1 MGFLSPWFLAGL
13 AAIGLPLWLHLL
25 RQFKRTPQPFS
36 SLMFFERRVQSSV
49 RHRRLR
55 YLTLL
60 ALRLAL
66 LVLLALAFA
75 NPFIL
80 RGTASQTRRKL
91 TLIAVDR
98 SFSMRAHGHLER
110 AKEEAHR
117 LIRDL
122 PGGFLAQAA
131 ALDSHL
137 ETLTGLEA
145 DRGGLNAAID
155 SIVAGDDVSSYGE
168 LARALRLLNKTANMR
183 IEAHFISDMQQTSLP
198 SKGFVDLQLEPGT
211 TLELHSVA
219 EPKTENWAVENVT
232 VAAQIFDPKTSRLT
246 ATIAGWQTPAASRQ
260 VSLLLNN
267 KVVAMKS
274 VGVPADGRAQVEFLG
289 FDVPY
294 GANRGEIRLEP
305 HDALPEDDS
314 YPFSVERADPRRV
327 LFLYAGGR
335 NREGFYYKAAIES
348 SMSAGL
354 LVDLAPLEEVSNLD
368 LSKFVF
374 VVLSDPG
381 ELQSGVASK
390 LRAYVTKGGGLFIAA
405 GIDTARCGEIPLTG
419 DKVSGNNMA
428 QGAGEV
434 DAQNP
439 AMAEVGRFEN
449 VQFLSSLRVQPGEG
463 AKVMAKFADGSP
475 LFLEERV
482 GEGRV
487 LTFAGMLDNSN
498 SDFPLHASYLPFVV
512 QSGLYLAGASDNPS
526 SVPVGT
532 PVTLR
537 HSRTEAT
544 AADVIGP
551 TGKHELAL
559 GDAAKAMA
567 FNLSEAGFYEVQS
580 ASGKRSLL
588 AVHPDRRESNLT
600 VIPEDTLVL
609 WRNTGSIAPADQ
621 TAAAPVLTA
630 PWSLWRYVLLL
641 VLFAAC
647 VESVFASRYLKEER
661 ETA

>member
-55 YLTLL
+55 YLRLL

-66 LVLLALAFA
+66 LILLALAFA

-91 TLIAVDR
+91 TLIAIDR
-98 SFSMRAHGHLER
+98 SFSMRANGHMQR
-110 AKEEAHR
+110 AREEAHK

-137 ETLTGLEA
+137 ETLTSLETERSGL
-145 DRGGLNAAID
+145 DAAID
-155 SIVAGDDVSSYGE
+155 TISADDDVSSYGE
-168 LARALRLLNKTANMR
+168 LARGLRLLNKTANMR

-198 SKGFVDLQLEPGT
+198 SKGFVDLQLEAGT

-219 EPKTENWAVENVT
+219 EPKKDNWAVENVT

-246 ATIAGWQTPAASRQ
+246 ATVAGWQTPAAARQ
-260 VSLLLNN
+260 VSLLLN
-267 KVVAMKS
+267 KKTVATKT
-274 VGVPADGRAQVEFLG
+274 VNVPADSRAQVEFLG

-294 GANRGEIRLEP
+294 GANRGEIRIEP
-305 HDALPEDDS
+305 HDALPEDDT

-335 NREGFYYKAAIES
+335 NREGFFYKAAMES
-348 SMSAGL
+348 STSAGL
-354 LVDLAPLEEVSNLD
+354 LVDLAPLEEVANLD

-381 ELQSGVASK
+381 ELQTAAAGK

-419 DKVSGNNMA
+419 AKVSGNNMS
-428 QGAGEV
+428 QGVGEV
-434 DAQNP
+434 DTQNP
-439 AMAEVGRFEN
+439 AVAEAGRFEN
-449 VQFLSSLRVQPGEG
+449 VQFLSSLRVQPSVG
-463 AKVMAKFADGSP
+463 AKLIAKFADGSP
-475 LFLEERV
+475 LFMEQRI

-512 QSGLYLAGASDNPS
+512 QSGLYLAGASDIPS
-526 SVPVGT
+526 SVLVGT
-532 PVTLR
+532 PATLR
-537 HSRTEAT
+537 HSRTETA

-559 GDAAKAMA
+559 GDAARATT

-580 ASGKRSLL
+580 ANGRRSLL
-588 AVHPDRRESNLT
+588 AVHPDRRESDLT
-600 VIPEDTLVL
+600 TIPAETLIL
-609 WRNTGSIAPADQ
+609 WRNTGSMAPADQ
-621 TAAAPVLTA
+621 TAAAQRSIA

-641 VLFAAC
+641 VLIAAC
-647 VESVFASRYLKEER
+647 VESVFASRYLREER

>member
-55 YLTLL
+55 YLMLL

-66 LVLLALAFA
+66 LILLALAFA
-75 NPFIL
+75 NPFIM
-80 RGTASQTRRKL
+80 RGTASQARRKL
-91 TLIAVDR
+91 TLIAIDR
-98 SFSMRAHGHLER
+98 SFSMRANGHMER

-137 ETLTGLEA
+137 ETLTSFETDRSGL
-145 DRGGLNAAID
+145 DAAID
-155 SIVAGDDVSSYGE
+155 SVAAGDEVSSYGE
-168 LARALRLLNKTANMR
+168 LARALRLLTKTANMR

-211 TLELHSVA
+211 TLDLHSVA
-219 EPKTENWAVENVT
+219 EPKKENWAVENVT

-246 ATIAGWQTPAASRQ
+246 ATIAGWQTPAAARQ
-260 VSLLLNN
+260 VSLVLNN
-267 KVVAMKS
+267 KILATKPVT
-274 VGVPADGRAQVEFLG
+274 VPADGRAQVEFLG

-294 GANRGEIRLEP
+294 GENRGEIRIEP
-305 HDALPEDDS
+305 HDALPEDDA
-314 YPFSVERADPRRV
+314 YPFSIERADPRRV
-327 LFLYAGGR
+327 LFLYGGGR
-335 NREGFYYKAAIES
+335 NREGFYYKAAMES
-348 SMSAGL
+348 SANAGL
-354 LVDLAPLEEVSNLD
+354 LVDLAPLEEASNLD
-368 LSKFVF
+368 LTKFVF

-381 ELQSGVASK
+381 ELPTAAASK
-390 LRAYVTKGGGLFIAA
+390 LRSYVEKGGGLFIAA
-405 GIDTARCGEIPLTG
+405 GIDTVRSGAVPLTG
-419 DKVSGNNMA
+419 TKVSANNLA
-428 QGAGEV
+428 QGVGEV
-434 DAQNP
+434 DTQNP
-439 AMAEVGRFEN
+439 AVSEAGRFEN
-449 VQFLSSLRVQPGEG
+449 VQFFSSMRMQPNAE
-463 AKVMAKFADGSP
+463 AKVIAKFADGGP
-475 LFLEERV
+475 LFLEQRI

-487 LTFAGMLDNSN
+487 LTFAGMLDNST
-498 SDFPLHASYLPFVV
+498 SDFPLHASYLPFVA

-526 SVPVGT
+526 SVLVGT
-532 PVTLR
+532 PATLR
-537 HSRTEAT
+537 HSKTETT

-559 GDAAKAMA
+559 NDAATAMT
-567 FNLSEAGFYEVQS
+567 FNLPQAGFYEVQS
-580 ASGKRSLL
+580 ASGRRSLL
-588 AVHPDRRESNLT
+588 AVHPDRRESDLT
-600 VIPEDTLVL
+600 VIPDETLVL
-609 WRNTGSIAPADQ
+609 WRNTGGMTPADQ
-621 TAAAPVLTA
+621 TAATQTLTA
-630 PWSLWRYVLLL
+630 PWSLWRYALLL
-641 VLFAAC
+641 VLLAAC

>member
-55 YLTLL
+55 YLRLL

-66 LVLLALAFA
+66 LILLALAFA

-91 TLIAVDR
+91 TLIAIDR
-98 SFSMRAHGHLER
+98 SFSMRANGHMQR
-110 AKEEAHR
+110 AREEAHK

-137 ETLTGLEA
+137 ETLTSLETERSGL
-145 DRGGLNAAID
+145 DAAID
-155 SIVAGDDVSSYGE
+155 TISADDDVSSYGE
-168 LARALRLLNKTANMR
+168 LARGLRLLNKTANMR

-198 SKGFVDLQLEPGT
+198 SKGFVDLQLEAGT

-219 EPKTENWAVENVT
+219 EPKKDNWAVENVT

-246 ATIAGWQTPAASRQ
+246 ATVAGWQTPAAARQ
-260 VSLLLNN
+260 VSLLLN
-267 KVVAMKS
+267 KKTVATKT
-274 VGVPADGRAQVEFLG
+274 VNVPADSRAQVEFLG

-294 GANRGEIRLEP
+294 GANRGEIRIEP
-305 HDALPEDDS
+305 HDALPEDDT

-335 NREGFYYKAAIES
+335 NREGFFYKAAMES
-348 SMSAGL
+348 STSAGL
-354 LVDLAPLEEVSNLD
+354 LVDLAPLEEVANLD

-381 ELQSGVASK
+381 ELQTAAAGK

-419 DKVSGNNMA
+419 AKVSGNNMS
-428 QGAGEV
+428 QGVGEV
-434 DAQNP
+434 DTQNP
-439 AMAEVGRFEN
+439 AVAEAGRFEN
-449 VQFLSSLRVQPGEG
+449 VQFLSSLRVQPSVG
-463 AKVMAKFADGSP
+463 AKLIAKFADGSP
-475 LFLEERV
+475 LFMEQRI

-512 QSGLYLAGASDNPS
+512 QSGLYLAGASDIPS
-526 SVPVGT
+526 SVLVGT
-532 PVTLR
+532 PATLR
-537 HSRTEAT
+537 HSRTETA

-559 GDAAKAMA
+559 GDAAGATT

-580 ASGKRSLL
+580 ANGRRSLL
-588 AVHPDRRESNLT
+588 AVHPDRRESDLT
-600 VIPEDTLVL
+600 TIPAETLIL
-609 WRNTGSIAPADQ
+609 WRNTGSMAPADQ
-621 TAAAPVLTA
+621 TAAAQRSIA

-641 VLFAAC
+641 VLIAAC
-647 VESVFASRYLKEER
+647 VESVFASRYLREER

>member
-1 MGFLSPWFLAGL
+1 MGFLAPWFLAGL

-55 YLTLL
+55 YLMLL

-66 LVLLALAFA
+66 LILLALAFA

-91 TLIAVDR
+91 TIIAIDR
-98 SFSMRAHGHLER
+98 SFSMRANGHMER
-110 AKEEAHR
+110 AKAEAHR
-117 LIRDL
+117 LVSEL

-137 ETLTGLEA
+137 ETLTAFETERSAL
-145 DRGGLNAAID
+145 DTAID
-155 SIVAGDDVSSYGE
+155 SLAPGDEVSSYGE

-183 IEAHFISDMQQTSLP
+183 IEAQFISDMQQTSLP

-219 EPKTENWAVENVT
+219 EPKKENWAVENVT
-232 VAAQIFDPKTSRLT
+232 VPAEIFDPKTSRLT
-246 ATIAGWQTPAASRQ
+246 ASIAGWQTASATRN
-260 VSLLLNN
+260 VSLALNN
-267 KVVAMKS
+267 KTLATKS
-274 VGVPADGRAQVEFLG
+274 IVVPANGRAQVEFLG

-294 GANRGEIRLEP
+294 GANRGEIRIEP
-305 HDALPEDDS
+305 HDALPEDDE

-335 NREGFYYKAAIES
+335 NREGFFYKAAMES
-348 SMSAGL
+348 SASAGL
-354 LVDLAPLEEVSNLD
+354 LVDLAPLEEVANLD
-368 LSKFVF
+368 LGKFVF

-381 ELQSGVASK
+381 ELETAVTRK
-390 LRAYVTKGGGLFIAA
+390 LRSYVEKGGGLFIAA
-405 GIDTARCGEIPLTG
+405 GIDTARCGAVPVTG
-419 DKVSGNNMA
+419 AKTSGGNMA
-428 QGAGEV
+428 QGVGEV
-434 DAQNP
+434 DTQNP
-439 AMAEVGRFEN
+439 AVSEVGRFEN
-449 VQFLSSLRVQPGEG
+449 VQFLSTMRVQPDAA
-463 AKVMAKFADGSP
+463 AKVIAKFADGSP
-475 LFLEERV
+475 LFLEERI

-526 SVPVGT
+526 SVLVGT
-532 PVTLR
+532 PATLR
-537 HSRTEAT
+537 HSRTETT

-551 TGKHELAL
+551 SGKHELAL
-559 GDAAKAMA
+559 GDAAKAMT
-567 FNLSEAGFYEVQS
+567 FNLAQAGFYEVQS
-580 ASGKRSLL
+580 ASGRRSLM
-588 AVHPDRRESNLT
+588 AVHPDRRESDLT
-600 VIPEDTLVL
+600 VIPDETLIL
-609 WRNTGSIAPADQ
+609 WRNTGSMTQADQ
-621 TAAAPVLTA
+621 TAATQTLTA

-641 VLFAAC
+641 VLIAAC